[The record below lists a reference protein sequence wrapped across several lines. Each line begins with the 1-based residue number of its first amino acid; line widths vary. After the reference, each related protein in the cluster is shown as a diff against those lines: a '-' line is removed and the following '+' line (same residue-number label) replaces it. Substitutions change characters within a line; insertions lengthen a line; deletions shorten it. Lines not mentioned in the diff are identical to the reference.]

1 MELLAEL
8 LVPIEEQSGFFRS
21 KIDMTLLGWVVMF
34 LCLCLHGV
42 NCALVGE
49 QSSSEN
55 LKYGKSKTDK
65 DRTMGSVCLIS
76 RWDSIQGESV
86 LYWRI
91 TNPKSTSSV
100 SGFTRRLQK
109 KIIATKQKLEELD
122 SVAAGLG
129 YNTNN
134 PEVIQRD
141 LASQFSALGTASEKS
156 ISHYN
161 LHTTGVEWVVYCECL
176 QKLSNKIVTVAQTLM
191 LCLQKLGV
199 VSFEAGRH
207 IQLALPGQ
215 LKSLHSHR
223 TT

>member
-199 VSFEAGRH
+199 VSFEADT
-207 IQLALPGQ
+207 
-215 LKSLHSHR
+215 SN
-223 TT
+223 